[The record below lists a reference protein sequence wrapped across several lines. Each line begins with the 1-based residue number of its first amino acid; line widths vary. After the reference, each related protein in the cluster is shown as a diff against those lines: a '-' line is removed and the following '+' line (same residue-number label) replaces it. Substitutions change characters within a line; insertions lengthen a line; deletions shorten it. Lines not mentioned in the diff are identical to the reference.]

1 MSIFEYDEE
10 LHAKFLREEGREEG
24 YKDGYNNGYDNGKWS
39 TIVMLICQKL
49 KAGQAAKAISHE
61 LGVELDTVNRICEI
75 AAPYAPDYDINAIVD
90 QLQSRESVECL

>member
-39 TIVMLICQKL
+39 TIVMLIC
-49 KAGQAAKAISHE
+49 
-61 LGVELDTVNRICEI
+61 
-75 AAPYAPDYDINAIVD
+75 
-90 QLQSRESVECL
+90 

>member
-24 YKDGYNNGYDNGKWS
+24 YKDGYNN
-39 TIVMLICQKL
+39 
-49 KAGQAAKAISHE
+49 
-61 LGVELDTVNRICEI
+61 
-75 AAPYAPDYDINAIVD
+75 DYNINAIVD